1 MTGVEKPQSTVIRYL
16 ELEIVVVWTVCCTNK
31 RRGGQVGI
39 DRICSR
45 WLRCAVACRTI
56 WSSSNRHNY
65 KVSVYLPTQKA
76 APPRAV
82 GLLALESFGV

>member
-1 MTGVEKPQSTVIRYL
+1 M
-16 ELEIVVVWTVCCTNK
+16 
-31 RRGGQVGI
+31 GI
-39 DRICSR
+39 GRICSR

-82 GLLALESFGV
+82 GLLALESFWV